1 MMQRYASVCRVNCSY
16 IKHHTYLLYSSTK
29 HKVEPGWNK
38 LDKIKIDEVDLTKL
52 WGAVNNSLLQPVCFL
67 FLFLFWFYFFIKLS
81 DCLRSN
87 LF

>member
-1 MMQRYASVCRVNCSY
+1 MIQRFASLRRVNCPY

-52 WGAVNNSLLQPVCFL
+52 WGAVNNSLLQPVCFC
-67 FLFLFWFYFFIKLS
+67 FHFGFIFS
-81 DCLRSN
+81 
-87 LF
+87 